1 MDVASNFGKS
11 CCWAPGDPSR
21 SQYYGS
27 CVSFEHHRIWSGNIS
42 LQFAMC
48 RACVFVMYILWWHKP
63 LLPNEPFIV
72 GGDWIE
78 PLCAYMYM
86 SSDLSGEVET
96 KESQTIIK
104 TIFAFLNWYSKIP
117 EVDTISLRLRKESAE
132 ATTTEEEDTSN
143 SVPRDLPAF
152 QSIST
157 STSCMSELRAKQLEK
172 AADTAFF
179 ERRPKVKGREQV
191 TNVVSPVTRRRWTLA
206 LKAISEYPTILD
218 EQTLFRHENGTCAH
232 FRPQDLV
239 VRRVQ
244 NWPSNDLLRNVGGL
258 MVGMV
263 LWMASFAYGGIHAA
277 AWNSQFPTYVEKW
290 LWRAS
295 ATYIGFCGGLWIILN
310 YVAQAYRPLNEFWEG
325 WMDGKSRWYFNIPI
339 GFLVFICGF
348 SFCAARLYIVVEA
361 VISIRRLPAAA
372 YLTPDW
378 TQVFPHL

>member
-1 MDVASNFGKS
+1 
-11 CCWAPGDPSR
+11 
-21 SQYYGS
+21 
-27 CVSFEHHRIWSGNIS
+27 
-42 LQFAMC
+42 
-48 RACVFVMYILWWHKP
+48 
-63 LLPNEPFIV
+63 
-72 GGDWIE
+72 
-78 PLCAYMYM
+78 MYM
-86 SSDLSGEVET
+86 SSDLSGEAET
-96 KESQTIIK
+96 KESQTVIK

-117 EVDTISLRLRKESAE
+117 EVDMISLRLPKVGPAE
-132 ATTTEEEDTSN
+132 ATTITEEEDASN
-143 SVPRDLPAF
+143 AVPRDLPAF

-157 STSCMSELRAKQLEK
+157 SKSCMSELRAKQLEK

-191 TNVVSPVTRRRWTLA
+191 ANAVSPVTRRRWTLA
-206 LKAISEYPTILD
+206 LKAINEYPTILD
-218 EQTLFRHENGTCAH
+218 EQTLFRHENDTCVH
-232 FRPQDLV
+232 FRPEDLV

-263 LWMASFAYGGIHAA
+263 LWMVSFAYGGIHAA
-277 AWNSQFPTYVEKW
+277 AWNNQFPTYVEKW
-290 LWRAS
+290 FWRAS

-310 YVAQAYRPLNEFWEG
+310 YVAQAYRPLNQFWEG
-325 WMDGKSRWYFNIPI
+325 WMDGESRWYFNIPI
-339 GFLVFICGF
+339 GVLVFICGF